1 MDELISN
8 MSDTLE
14 NSTNTILTVLVS
26 VVMICS
32 ALIPIVLG
40 QIANLEDMA
49 DKGLI
54 GDVSKYVPIIEVV
67 LILCIV
73 GLLIMIV
80 RGYSRGREYD

>member
-1 MDELISN
+1 
-8 MSDTLE
+8 MSDALE

-40 QIANLEDMA
+40 QIANLNNLSIQ
-49 DKGLI
+49 GYT
-54 GDVSKYVPIIEVV
+54 GDITKYTSIIEVV
-67 LILCIV
+67 LILAII

>member
-1 MDELISN
+1 

-40 QIANLEDMA
+40 QIANLNNLSIQ
-49 DKGLI
+49 GYT
-54 GDVSKYVPIIEVV
+54 GDISKYTSIIEVV
-67 LILCIV
+67 LILAII